1 MYRKKLIEVSVP
13 LEAINAES
21 AREKSI
27 RHGHPST
34 LHLWWARRPL
44 AACRA
49 VLFASLVDDPSGW
62 VDKFP
67 TKELQDKERQRLHDI
82 IGKFENESSTSVRGL
97 VSWDDIKDSRV
108 IEEAQKE
115 IARSL
120 AWNNGD
126 EPPTQPEDVRKYLE
140 AKAPKIYDP
149 FCGGGSIPLEAQRL
163 GLEAHGSDLNPVAV
177 LITKALIEIPPKFK
191 NLAPVHPAVVAVD
204 GETPKKGKGKKQ
216 AADTLSMQLGGQY
229 FGAQGLAADVRYYGL
244 WMRDEAQKRIGHLYP
259 QVELATGGEATVIAW
274 LWARTVKCPNPRC
287 GIHTPLLSSFVLSS
301 KKGKESY
308 LIPEV
313 SNQKVAFSISSIPTD
328 KWGDPKKGL
337 KRGMSGV
344 FECIA
349 CGTVTTRNYVS
360 EEAKNKRL
368 AAIQTAVVVEG
379 KKGRSYLPPSFSP
392 CPTDIP
398 TVDLTGLDI
407 EFSPN
412 PRDLWCRNFGLDTPS
427 DLFTD
432 RQLVAMTTFSDLVQ
446 EARTKI
452 LADAM
457 TAGMID
463 DKLPLNDG
471 GKGAIAYADAVATYL
486 AFGVSRMANTLC
498 TIARWTASRE
508 QTVTAFARQAIP
520 MTWDYPEV
528 NPFANAAGDLEVSLD
543 SICKAIENLPT
554 SRQGIVKQLDATSS
568 DLYGN
573 SIVVSTDPP
582 YYDNIGYADLSDFFY
597 VWLRRSLGS
606 VYPDLFNTLVVPK
619 AEELVAKPYRF
630 GGNKQKAKEFFEAGL
645 YKTFQRMREMAHE
658 GYPLTVYYA
667 FKQQETEGNDDNL
680 ITASSGWETML
691 EGLIRAGFTITGTL
705 PMRTELNNRMV
716 ASDTNALASSI
727 ALICR
732 PCPVDAT
739 SITRRQFL
747 KELQQELPLAIAN
760 LQQGNLAPVDMAQAS
775 IGPGM
780 GVFSRYKAVRESD
793 GSEMRVRTALQLIN
807 RTLDEFLNEQ
817 EGEFDGDT
825 RWALTWFEQH
835 QYEFGEYGEA
845 ETLSRA
851 KSTSI
856 KGLETAGILAAKGGK
871 VKLLTRQELP
881 AKWIPAEDERIPVW
895 EATQHLIRTLEQ
907 QGEVGTATLLMELG
921 DKAENAR
928 DLAYRLYSI
937 CEAKGWTQEAIAY
950 NSLVSSWSEISRLS
964 LEVKPLDL
972 NQQELNLN

>member
-67 TKELQDKERQRLHDI
+67 TKEAQDKERQRLHDI

-191 NLAPVHPAVVAVD
+191 NLAPVHPVVAAVD

-216 AADTLSMQLGGQY
+216 AADTLSLQLSGQY

-244 WMRDEAQKRIGHLYP
+244 WMRDQAQKRIGHLYP

-274 LWARTVKCPNPRC
+274 LWARTVKCPNPAC
-287 GIHTPLLSSFVLSS
+287 GCQMPLVKSFELST
-301 KKGKESY
+301 KEGKEAWVEPIIDHN
-308 LIPEV
+308 LTPPEIKFEV
-313 SNQKVAFSISSIPTD
+313 KAGTGNTRAETV
-328 KWGDPKKGL
+328 GR
-337 KRGMSGV
+337 RGGI
-344 FECIA
+344 CIA
-349 CGTVTTRNYVS
+349 CDTPVS
-360 EEAKNKRL
+360 LDYIRSEGKAGRMDAQL
-368 AAIQTAVVVEG
+368 MAVVAEG
-379 KKGRSYLPPSFSP
+379 NRSRVYLSPSDENEEIANSAQP
-392 CPTDIP
+392 YWKPEANLP
-398 TVDLTGLDI
+398 R
-407 EFSPN
+407 N
-412 PRDLWCRNFGLDTPS
+412 PRNFNTPIYGLDTF
-427 DLFTD
+427 DKLFTP
-432 RQLVAMTTFSDLVQ
+432 RQLVALTTFSDLVG
-446 EARTKI
+446 EARVKI
-452 LADAM
+452 MADAVG
-457 TAGMID
+457 AGMLD

-471 GKGAIAYADAVATYL
+471 GKSATAYADAVATYL
-486 AFGVSRMANTLC
+486 AFAVDRCSDYWSSVCTWNAVGEKMRNT
-498 TIARWTASRE
+498 
-508 QTVTAFARQAIP
+508 FGRQAIP
-520 MTWDYPEV
+520 MAWDYAECY
-528 NPFANAAGDLEVSLD
+528 PFSSSSGNFNG
-543 SICKAIENLPT
+543 AIEWISKVVNIA
-554 SRQGIVKQLDATSS
+554 SCNANGYVKQLDATTS

-597 VWLRRSLGS
+597 VWLKRSIGS

-619 AEELVAKPYRF
+619 AQELVATPYRF
-630 GGNKQKAKEFFEAGL
+630 GGSQQKAKEFFEAGL

-667 FKQQETEGNDDNL
+667 FKQQETETTKDN
-680 ITASSGWETML
+680 INTASSGWETML

-716 ASDTNALASSI
+716 ASSSNALASSI

-732 PCPVDAT
+732 PCPVDAV

-793 GSEMRVRTALQLIN
+793 GSKMRVRTALQLIN

-881 AKWIPAEDERIPVW
+881 DKWIPAEDERIPVW

-937 CEAKGWTQEAIAY
+937 CEAKGWTTEAIAY

-964 LEVKPLDL
+964 LEIKPPET
-972 NQQELNLN
+972 NQQELDLN

>member
-49 VLFASLVDDPSGW
+49 VLFASLVDDPSEW
-62 VDKFP
+62 VEKFP

-97 VSWDDIKDSRV
+97 VSWDDIKDSRI
-108 IEEAQKE
+108 IEAAQKE

-126 EPPTQPEDVRKYLE
+126 EPPTKPEDVRKYLE
-140 AKAPKIYDP
+140 KNAPKIYDP

-191 NLAPVHPAVVAVD
+191 NLAPVHPVVAAID
-204 GETPKKGKGKKQ
+204 GETPRKGKGKKQ
-216 AADTLSMQLGGQY
+216 AAATLSLQLGGQY

-244 WMRDEAQKRIGHLYP
+244 WMRDQAQKRIGHLYP

-274 LWARTVKCPNPRC
+274 LWARTVKCPNPAC
-287 GIHTPLLSSFVLSS
+287 GCQMPLVKSFELST
-301 KKGKESY
+301 KKGKEAWVEPIIDNS
-308 LIPEV
+308 LTPPEIKFEV
-313 SNQKVAFSISSIPTD
+313 
-328 KWGDPKKGL
+328 
-337 KRGMSGV
+337 KRGTGIPPKSPKNGRGANFICLACEQPV
-344 FECIA
+344 NDKHIKAEGIA
-349 CGTVTTRNYVS
+349 GRMD
-360 EEAKNKRL
+360 AQL
-368 AAIQTAVVVEG
+368 MAIVAEG
-379 KKGRSYLPPSFSP
+379 NKGRLYLSP
-392 CPTDIP
+392 TAEHEAIAKSAKPTWYPNTPISEDRRSMFTP
-398 TVDLTGLDI
+398 LYGL
-407 EFSPN
+407 N
-412 PRDLWCRNFGLDTPS
+412 NFG
-427 DLFTD
+427 DLFTP
-432 RQLVAMTTFSDLVQ
+432 RQLVALTTFSDLVG

-452 LADAM
+452 MADAVA
-457 TAGMID
+457 AGMVD
-463 DKLPLNDG
+463 DNLPLNDDG
-471 GKGAIAYADAVATYL
+471 MGATAYADAVATYL
-486 AFGVSRMANTLC
+486 AFAVDKGSDYWNNIC
-498 TIARWTASRE
+498 TWHISRE
-508 QTVTAFARQAIP
+508 TIGHLFTKQAIP
-520 MTWDYPEV
+520 MAWDFAEA
-528 NPFANAAGDLEVSLD
+528 NPLGSSTGNFNGAINWVAAVVDNSSCNAKGY
-543 SICKAIENLPT
+543 
-554 SRQGIVKQLDATSS
+554 VKQIDATTS

-597 VWLRRSLGS
+597 VWLRRSIGS
-606 VYPDLFNTLVVPK
+606 VYPDLFDTLVVPK
-619 AEELVAKPYRF
+619 TQELVATPHRF
-630 GGNKQKAKEFFEAGL
+630 GGSKQKAKDFFEAGL
-645 YKTFQRMREMAHE
+645 YKTFQRMREMAHD

-667 FKQQETEGNDDNL
+667 FKQQETE
-680 ITASSGWETML
+680 ITKDGAVTDSSGWETML

-716 ASDTNALASSI
+716 ASGTNALASSI

-732 PCPVDAT
+732 PCPADAT

-793 GSEMRVRTALQLIN
+793 GSSMSVRTALQLIN

-881 AKWIPAEDERIPVW
+881 DKWIPAEDDRIPVW

-907 QGEVGTATLLMELG
+907 QGEVGAATLLMELG

-937 CEAKGWTQEAIAY
+937 CEAKGWTTEAIAY

-972 NQQELNLN
+972 NQQELDLN

>member
-1 MYRKKLIEVSVP
+1 MEGLCKKP
-13 LEAINAES
+13 
-21 AREKSI
+21 
-27 RHGHPST
+27 
-34 LHLWWARRPL
+34 
-44 AACRA
+44 
-49 VLFASLVDDPSGW
+49 
-62 VDKFP
+62 
-67 TKELQDKERQRLHDI
+67 
-82 IGKFENESSTSVRGL
+82 
-97 VSWDDIKDSRV
+97 
-108 IEEAQKE
+108 
-115 IARSL
+115 
-120 AWNNGD
+120 
-126 EPPTQPEDVRKYLE
+126 LE

-191 NLAPVHPAVVAVD
+191 NLAPVHPVVVAVD

-216 AADTLSMQLGGQY
+216 AADTLSLQLSGQY

-244 WMRDEAQKRIGHLYP
+244 WMRNEAQKRIGHLYP
-259 QVELATGGEATVIAW
+259 KVELATGGEATVIAW

-301 KKGKESY
+301 KKGKENY

-313 SNQKVAFSISSIPTD
+313 SNQKVAFSISSTPTD

-368 AAIQTAVVVEG
+368 AAIQTAVVVDG
-379 KKGRSYLPPSFSP
+379 HKGRSYLPPSFSP

-412 PRDLWCRNFGLDTPS
+412 PRDLWCRNFGLDTPG
-427 DLFTD
+427 DLFTP
-432 RQLVAMTTFSDLVQ
+432 RQLLGLTTFSDLVG
-446 EARTKI
+446 EARAKI
-452 LADAM
+452 MADAVA
-457 TAGMID
+457 AGMLD
-463 DKLPLNDG
+463 DKLSLNDG
-471 GKGAIAYADAVATYL
+471 GMGATAYADAVATYL
-486 AFGVSRMANTLC
+486 AFAVDRCSDYSSTICSWNAGRDLVRNT
-498 TIARWTASRE
+498 
-508 QTVTAFARQAIP
+508 FARQAIP
-520 MTWDYPEV
+520 MTWDFAEV
-528 NPFANAAGDLEVSLD
+528 NPLSDSSGNFNGATEWVSKVVEYSSCNAKGY
-543 SICKAIENLPT
+543 
-554 SRQGIVKQLDATSS
+554 VKQIDATTS

-597 VWLRRSLGS
+597 VWIKRSIGS
-606 VYPDLFNTLVVPK
+606 IYPNLFNTLVVPK
-619 AEELVAKPYRF
+619 AQELVATPHRF
-630 GGNKQKAKEFFEAGL
+630 GGSRQKAKDFFEAGL

-667 FKQQETEGNDDNL
+667 FKQQETESTNDNL
-680 ITASSGWETML
+680 TTASSGWETML

-705 PMRTELNNRMV
+705 PMRTERTGRILAV
-716 ASDTNALASSI
+716 DTNALASSI

-825 RWALTWFEQH
+825 RWALTWFEKY
-835 QYEFGEYGEA
+835 QYESGAYGEA

-871 VKLLTRQELP
+871 VKLLTRKELP
-881 AKWIPAEDERIPVW
+881 DKWIPAEDERIPVW
-895 EATQHLIRTLEQ
+895 EATQHLIRTLGQ

>member
-1 MYRKKLIEVSVP
+1 
-13 LEAINAES
+13 
-21 AREKSI
+21 
-27 RHGHPST
+27 
-34 LHLWWARRPL
+34 
-44 AACRA
+44 
-49 VLFASLVDDPSGW
+49 
-62 VDKFP
+62 
-67 TKELQDKERQRLHDI
+67 LQ
-82 IGKFENESSTSVRGL
+82 
-97 VSWDDIKDSRV
+97 
-108 IEEAQKE
+108 
-115 IARSL
+115 
-120 AWNNGD
+120 
-126 EPPTQPEDVRKYLE
+126 
-140 AKAPKIYDP
+140 
-149 FCGGGSIPLEAQRL
+149 
-163 GLEAHGSDLNPVAV
+163 
-177 LITKALIEIPPKFK
+177 
-191 NLAPVHPAVVAVD
+191 
-204 GETPKKGKGKKQ
+204 
-216 AADTLSMQLGGQY
+216 LSGQY
-229 FGAQGLAADVRYYGL
+229 FGAQGLAADIRYYGL

-274 LWARTVKCPNPRC
+274 LWARTVKCPNPAC
-287 GIHTPLLSSFVLSS
+287 GCQMPLVKSFELST
-301 KKGKESY
+301 KKGKEAWVEPIIDNS
-308 LIPEV
+308 LTPPAIKFEV
-313 SNQKVAFSISSIPTD
+313 KTGISTAREGTVERKGAICLACDTPVAFDLIRS
-328 KWGDPKKGL
+328 
-337 KRGMSGV
+337 
-344 FECIA
+344 
-349 CGTVTTRNYVS
+349 
-360 EEAKNKRL
+360 EAKAGRMNAQL
-368 AAIQTAVVVEG
+368 MAVVADG
-379 KKGRSYLPPSFSP
+379 SKNRLYLSP
-392 CPTDIP
+392 TKEHETIAASASPKWKPDTDLPEKALGFRIQAYGM
-398 TVDLTGLDI
+398 TKH
-407 EFSPN
+407 
-412 PRDLWCRNFGLDTPS
+412 S
-427 DLFTD
+427 DLFTA
-432 RQLVAMTTFSDLVQ
+432 RQLVALTTFSDLVG
-446 EARTKI
+446 ETRVKI
-452 LADAM
+452 MADAVA
-457 TAGMID
+457 TGMVD

-471 GKGAIAYADAVATYL
+471 GTGATAYADAVATYL
-486 AFGVSRMANTLC
+486 AFAVDKLSDRNSTICSWDIGQQKIRNT
-498 TIARWTASRE
+498 
-508 QTVTAFARQAIP
+508 FGRQAIP
-520 MTWDYPEV
+520 MTWD
-528 NPFANAAGDLEVSLD
+528 FAEANLLSESSGSFDVAVAWVAISLEGCS
-543 SICKAIENLPT
+543 CNT
-554 SRQGIVKQLDATSS
+554 QGYAQQMDATTSPI
-568 DLYGN
+568 YGK

-597 VWLRRSLGS
+597 VWLKRSIGN

-619 AEELVAKPYRF
+619 AQELVATPYRHN
-630 GGNKQKAKEFFEAGL
+630 GSKQKAKEFFEDGL

-667 FKQQETEGNDDNL
+667 FKQQEIETIKDSL
-680 ITASSGWETML
+680 TTASSGWETML

-705 PMRTELNNRMV
+705 PMRTEQHHRMV
-716 ASDTNALASSI
+716 ASGTNALASSI

-907 QGEVGTATLLMELG
+907 QGEVGTATVLMELG

-972 NQQELNLN
+972 NQQELDLN